1 MRRWA
6 IQLAVFLIRCYQ
18 ASVRPFLIG
27 NCKFHPTCSEYAVQA
42 IERFGISRGIWLG
55 ARRLARCHPF
65 TPGGIDPLPT
75 DQIRVRRF

>member
-1 MRRWA
+1 MIQIVRRRA

-18 ASVRPFLIG
+18 AGVRPFLIG

-42 IERFGISRGIWLG
+42 IERCGISRGIWLG

-65 TPGGIDPLPT
+65 TPGGT
-75 DQIRVRRF
+75 